1 MKYLYNRQ
9 KEKAPGKLDKVQGW
23 LRRTANPGRFE
34 KMYFG
39 TLGYDVIFLRR
50 LMRKYLLW
58 PYQIYSWLIF
68 LPYVAIS
75 TLFFGVLAVV
85 SAFLVGPKIASFIGG
100 AGWCRLIGYATPIF
114 VTVHGRGNI
123 DKRQSYVIIA
133 NHQSHYDIPL
143 LYGWLGIDFKWVMKK
158 ELRKIPGLGI
168 GAEKVGHIFIDR
180 SNTQKAIESIRIA
193 KTKIKDGTS
202 VVFFPEGTRTNDGKV
217 KRFHKGAFNMAGELQ
232 IPILPITIVGT
243 NRILPARSVLICPG
257 KVKMVIHPP
266 ISVEEYN
273 KTNVRELMK
282 RSKEVIASALD

>member
-1 MKYLYNRQ
+1 
-9 KEKAPGKLDKVQGW
+9 
-23 LRRTANPGRFE
+23 
-34 KMYFG
+34 
-39 TLGYDVIFLRR
+39 
-50 LMRKYLLW
+50 MRKYLLW

-68 LPYVAIS
+68 VPYVAIS
-75 TLFFGVLAVV
+75 TLFFSVLAVV
-85 SAFLVGPKIASFIGG
+85 SAFLVGPKIASFVGG
-100 AGWCRLIGYATPIF
+100 AVWSRLICYATPIL

-266 ISVEEYN
+266 ISVEEYD

-282 RSKEVIASALD
+282 RSKEMIASALD

>member
-1 MKYLYNRQ
+1 M
-9 KEKAPGKLDKVQGW
+9 
-23 LRRTANPGRFE
+23 
-34 KMYFG
+34 
-39 TLGYDVIFLRR
+39 
-50 LMRKYLLW
+50 
-58 PYQIYSWLIF
+58 
-68 LPYVAIS
+68 PYVAIS
-75 TLFFGVLAVV
+75 TLFFSVVAVV
-85 SAFLVGPKIASFIGG
+85 SAFLVGPKIASFISG
-100 AGWCRLIGYATPIF
+100 AVWSRLIGYATPIF

-168 GAEKVGHIFIDR
+168 SAEKVGHIFIDR
-180 SNTQKAIESIRIA
+180 SNTQKAVESLRIA
-193 KTKIKDGTS
+193 KAKIKDGTS

-217 KRFHKGAFNMAGELQ
+217 KRFYKGAFNMAGELQ

-266 ISVEEYN
+266 ISVEEYD

-282 RSKEVIASALD
+282 RSKEIIASALD